1 LHFTSELV
9 TLVQLKMKIGVCGL
23 LKFEIQNRLRKFM
36 THRYLV
42 IFLAVYVILSIP
54 DVAVCVPAFPGAEG
68 FGARSI
74 GGRGG
79 KVLFVTNLNDSGEGS
94 LRRAVEA
101 DGPRTVIF
109 RVSGTISLK
118 SKLVVRK
125 PFITI
130 AGQTA
135 PGDGICLKNHA
146 LAIAADHVIV
156 RYIRCRPG
164 DNAKAE
170 SDSISISSGRDIIVD
185 HCSASW
191 SVDETLS
198 ASSRGQLGNVTVQ
211 WCIIS
216 ESLND
221 SIHHKGPHGY
231 GSLIRGSFGNGYTY
245 HHNLYAHHRARLPR
259 PGNYI
264 DRTKDPE
271 GFVLDF
277 RNNVIYN
284 WASRAA
290 GYNADG
296 SNGTNSI
303 TKMNFV
309 GNYYKAGVNSKGDL
323 AFSESTTSA
332 RAWFSGNCMNGSY
345 PDDPWSLVTFS
356 KFSADDMEAY
366 KQSGPIPVPAVKTDD
381 AITAYRRVLA
391 EAGAVLPKRDDV
403 DIRIVDDVKNGT
415 GKIIDDEQQVGGWP
429 ELKSTEPPDDCD
441 KDGIPDAWEKQHDL
455 DPDDPADGKAD
466 TNADGYTNLEEYLNS
481 IKP

>member
-1 LHFTSELV
+1 MRRS
-9 TLVQLKMKIGVCGL
+9 
-23 LKFEIQNRLRKFM
+23 
-36 THRYLV
+36 LV
-42 IFLAVYVILSIP
+42 IFPAVLAILSIP
-54 DVAVCVPAFPGAEG
+54 DVSVSVPAFPGAEG
-68 FGARSI
+68 FGACSI

-79 KVLFVTNLNDSGEGS
+79 KVLFVTNLNDSGQGS
-94 LRRAVEA
+94 LRQAVKA

-109 RVSGTISLK
+109 RVSGTIALESAI
-118 SKLVVRK
+118 VIAK
-125 PFITI
+125 PYITI

-135 PGDGICLKNHA
+135 PGDGICLKNYA
-146 LAIAADHVIV
+146 LVFAADHVIV

-198 ASSRGQLGNVTVQ
+198 ASSRGRLGNVTVQ

-221 SIHHKGPHGY
+221 SVHHKGPHGY

-245 HHNLYAHHRARLPR
+245 HHNLYAHHHARLPR
-259 PGNYI
+259 PGNYL
-264 DRTKDPE
+264 DRIRDPE

-284 WASRAA
+284 WAGRAA

-309 GNYYKAGVNSKGDL
+309 GNYYKAGINSTGNL

-332 RAWFSGNCMNGSY
+332 RAWFNSNCMNGSS
-345 PDDPWSLVTFS
+345 PDDPWSLVNFV

-366 KQSGPIPVPAVKTDD
+366 KQSAPIPVPPVKTDD
-381 AITAYRRVLA
+381 AITAYKRVLA
-391 EAGAVLPKRDDV
+391 ESGAILPKRDAV
-403 DIRIVDDVKNGT
+403 DIRIVNDVKNGT

-429 ELKSTEPPDDCD
+429 ELKSTKPPQDSD
-441 KDGIPDAWEKQHDL
+441 KDGMPDDWEKQYGL
-455 DPDDPADGKAD
+455 DPTNPADGYAD
-466 TNADGYTNLEEYLNS
+466 VDADGYTNLEEYLNN

>member
-1 LHFTSELV
+1 MRRS
-9 TLVQLKMKIGVCGL
+9 
-23 LKFEIQNRLRKFM
+23 
-36 THRYLV
+36 LV
-42 IFLAVYVILSIP
+42 IFPAVLAILSIP
-54 DVAVCVPAFPGAEG
+54 DVSVSVPAFPGAEG
-68 FGARSI
+68 FGACSI

-79 KVLFVTNLNDSGEGS
+79 KVLFVTNLNDSGQGS
-94 LRRAVEA
+94 LRQAVKA

-109 RVSGTISLK
+109 RVSGTIALESAI
-118 SKLVVRK
+118 VIAK
-125 PFITI
+125 PYITI

-135 PGDGICLKNHA
+135 PGDGICLKNYA
-146 LAIAADHVIV
+146 LVFAADHVIV

-198 ASSRGQLGNVTVQ
+198 ASSRGRLGNVTVQ

-221 SIHHKGPHGY
+221 SVHHKGPHGY

-245 HHNLYAHHRARLPR
+245 HHNLYAHHHARLPR

-264 DRTKDPE
+264 DRIRDPE

-284 WASRAA
+284 WAGRAA

-309 GNYYKAGVNSKGDL
+309 GNYYKAGINSTGNL

-332 RAWFSGNCMNGSY
+332 RAWFNSNCMNGSS
-345 PDDPWSLVTFS
+345 PDDPWSLVNFV

-366 KQSGPIPVPAVKTDD
+366 KQSAPIPVPPVKTDD
-381 AITAYRRVLA
+381 AITAYKRVLA
-391 EAGAVLPKRDDV
+391 ESGAILPKRDAV
-403 DIRIVDDVKNGT
+403 DIRIVNDVKNGT

-429 ELKSTEPPDDCD
+429 ELKSTKPPQDSD
-441 KDGIPDAWEKQHDL
+441 KDGMPDDWEKQYGL
-455 DPDDPADGKAD
+455 DPTNPADGNAD
-466 TNADGYTNLEEYLNS
+466 VDADGYTNLEEYLNN

>member
-1 LHFTSELV
+1 MMYRS
-9 TLVQLKMKIGVCGL
+9 
-23 LKFEIQNRLRKFM
+23 
-36 THRYLV
+36 LV
-42 IFLAVYVILSIP
+42 IFLAVCATLLISET
-54 DVAVCVPAFPGAEG
+54 AVSVPAFPGAEG
-68 FGARSI
+68 FGAQSI

-79 KVLFVTNLNDSGEGS
+79 KVLFVTNLDDGGPGS
-94 LRRAVEA
+94 LRKAVET

-109 RVSGTISLK
+109 RISGTLVLK
-118 SKLVVRK
+118 SAIVITK
-125 PFITI
+125 PYITI

-146 LAIAADHVIV
+146 MVIAADNVIV
-156 RYIRCRPG
+156 RHIRCRPG

-170 SDSISISSGRDIIVD
+170 SDSLSVSSGRDIIVD

-198 ASSRGQLGNVTVQ
+198 ASSSGRLGNVTVQ

-216 ESLND
+216 ESLHD

-245 HHNLYAHHRARLPR
+245 HHNLFAHHHARLPR

-264 DRTKDPE
+264 DRSRDPE
-271 GFVLDF
+271 GFVFDF

-284 WASRAA
+284 WAGRAA

-303 TKMNFV
+303 TKMNFA
-309 GNYYKAGVNSKGDL
+309 GNYYKAGINSTGSL

-332 RAWFSGNCMNGSY
+332 RAWFSGNSMNGSY
-345 PDDPWSLVTFS
+345 PGDPWSLVSFS
-356 KFSADDMEAY
+356 KFSDEDIEAY
-366 KQSGPIPVPAVKTDD
+366 KQSNPIPVPAVKTDD
-381 AITAYRRVLA
+381 AMSAYKRVLA
-391 EAGAVLPKRDDV
+391 DAGALLPKRDVV
-403 DIRIVDDVKNGT
+403 DIRIVGEVINGT

-429 ELKSTEPPDDCD
+429 ELKSAEPPDDSD
-441 KDGIPDAWEKQHDL
+441 KDGMPDAWEKQHDL
-455 DPDDPADGKAD
+455 DPDDTADGNAD
-466 TNADGYTNLEEYLNS
+466 ADADGYTNLEEYLNNT
-481 IKP
+481 KP

>member
-1 LHFTSELV
+1 MYRS
-9 TLVQLKMKIGVCGL
+9 
-23 LKFEIQNRLRKFM
+23 
-36 THRYLV
+36 LV
-42 IFLAVYVILSIP
+42 IFLAVCATLLIP
-54 DVAVCVPAFPGAEG
+54 ETAVSVPAFPGAEG
-68 FGARSI
+68 FGAQSI

-79 KVLFVTNLNDSGEGS
+79 KVLFVTNLDDSGPGS
-94 LRRAVEA
+94 LREAVKA

-109 RVSGTISLK
+109 RISGTVALK
-118 SKLVVRK
+118 SAIAITK
-125 PFITI
+125 PYITI

-146 LAIAADHVIV
+146 LVIAADHVIV
-156 RYIRCRPG
+156 RHIRCRPG

-170 SDSISISSGRDIIVD
+170 SDSLSVSSGRDIIVD

-198 ASSRGQLGNVTVQ
+198 ASSRGRLGNVTVQ

-216 ESLND
+216 ESLHD

-245 HHNLYAHHRARLPR
+245 HHNLYAHHHARLPR

-264 DRTKDPE
+264 DRSSDPE
-271 GFVLDF
+271 GFILDF

-284 WASRAA
+284 WSGRAA

-303 TKMNFV
+303 TKINFAD
-309 GNYYKAGVNSKGDL
+309 NYYKAGINSTGSL

-345 PDDPWSLVTFS
+345 PGDPWSLVSFS
-356 KFSADDMEAY
+356 KFSDEDIKAY
-366 KQSGPIPVPAVKTDD
+366 KQSNSIPVPAVQTDD
-381 AITAYRRVLA
+381 AMTAYERVLA
-391 EAGAVLPKRDDV
+391 GAGAVLAKRDAV
-403 DIRIVDDVKNGT
+403 DIRIVSEVRNGT
-415 GKIIDDEQQVGGWP
+415 GKIINDEQQVGGWP
-429 ELKSTEPPDDCD
+429 ELKSAVPPKDSD
-441 KDGIPDAWEKQHDL
+441 KDGMPDDWEKQHGFK
-455 DPDDPADGKAD
+455 PDNPADGNTD
-466 TNADGYTNLEEYLNS
+466 GDADGYTNLEEYLNRT
-481 IKP
+481 KP

>member
-1 LHFTSELV
+1 
-9 TLVQLKMKIGVCGL
+9 MY
-23 LKFEIQNRLRKFM
+23 
-36 THRYLV
+36 RYLF
-42 IFLAVYVILSIP
+42 ILLAECMFMLISERS
-54 DVAVCVPAFPGAEG
+54 VCVPAFPGAEG
-68 FGARSI
+68 FGAGAI

-79 KVLFVTNLNDSGEGS
+79 KVLFVTNLNDSGPGS
-94 LRRAVEA
+94 LRQAVKA

-109 RVSGTISLK
+109 RISGTIALISAI
-118 SKLVVRK
+118 VITK
-125 PFITI
+125 PHITI

-135 PGDGICLKNHA
+135 PGDGICLKNYA
-146 LAIAADHVIV
+146 LVISADHVIV

-164 DNAKAE
+164 DDAKAE
-170 SDSISISSGRDIIVD
+170 GDSISISSGRDIIVD
-185 HCSASW
+185 HCSATW

-198 ASSRGQLGNVTVQ
+198 ASSRGRLGNVTVQ

-216 ESLND
+216 ESLNN

-231 GSLIRGSFGNGYTY
+231 GSLIRGSFGNGYTF
-245 HHNLYAHHRARLPR
+245 HHNLYAHHHARLPR
-259 PGNYI
+259 PGNYNN
-264 DRTKDPE
+264 RSVDPK

-284 WASRAA
+284 WAGHAA

-309 GNYYKAGVNSKGDL
+309 GNYYKAGFNSKGNL
-323 AFSESTTSA
+323 AFSENTTSA

-345 PDDPWSLVTFS
+345 PDDPWSLVGFS
-356 KFSADDMEAY
+356 KFSPGDMQAY
-366 KQSGPIPVPAVKTDD
+366 KLSGPIPVPAVKTDD

-391 EAGAVLPKRDDV
+391 EAGAVLPKRDAV

-429 ELKSTEPPDDCD
+429 ELKSTKPPEDSD
-441 KDGIPDAWEKQHDL
+441 KDGMPDDWEKQHGL
-455 DPDDPADGKAD
+455 DPGNPADGNAD
-466 TNADGYTNLEEYLNS
+466 NNADGYTNLEEYLNNT
-481 IKP
+481 KP